1 MHERDA
7 LCFMPPW
14 LTKASCKDCESL
26 KRVVRQGKKSREK
39 PATCDVLLISKSR
52 CAFLQLAAPAERLNF
67 GWCFVDRSDSRGLR
81 GKLAPAL
88 YADRVT
94 KRYGA
99 LTALDG
105 VSLSVEEA
113 ECVALIGESGSGK
126 TTLLRC
132 FNRLVVPDDGRVL
145 IDGRDAM
152 ELDPISLRRQVGY
165 VPQDGGL
172 LPHWRVGRNVELVPR
187 LRGIP
192 DRASLA
198 DRALMLVGLEPAR
211 FRLRWPG
218 ELSGGQRQR
227 VAVARALAA
236 EPSVVLLDEP
246 FGALDAI
253 TRADLQSAFADIRRE
268 LHTSALLV
276 THDLNEAFLLAD
288 RVVVLRQG
296 RVEQAA
302 TPDELRRAP
311 ATEYVLRL
319 LQRARM
325 IPA

>member
-1 MHERDA
+1 
-7 LCFMPPW
+7 
-14 LTKASCKDCESL
+14 
-26 KRVVRQGKKSREK
+26 
-39 PATCDVLLISKSR
+39 
-52 CAFLQLAAPAERLNF
+52 
-67 GWCFVDRSDSRGLR
+67 LR

-88 YADRVT
+88 CADHVT
-94 KRYGA
+94 KRFGA
-99 LTALDG
+99 LTALEG
-105 VSLSVEEA
+105 ASISVEPG

-132 FNRLVVPDDGRVL
+132 FNRLVLPDHGRVFV
-145 IDGRDAM
+145 DGNDAM
-152 ELDPISLRRQVGY
+152 ELDAIVLRRQVGY

-187 LRGIP
+187 LRGMP
-192 DRASLA
+192 DCAALA
-198 DRALMLVGLEPAR
+198 DRALMLVGLEPVV
-211 FRLRWPG
+211 FRSRWPG

-236 EPSVVLLDEP
+236 EPGVILLDEP

-253 TRADLQSAFADIRRE
+253 TRADLQSAFAEIRRT

-296 RVEQAA
+296 RVEQTA
-302 TPDELRRAP
+302 TPENLRTAP

-319 LQRARM
+319 LQRARVL
-325 IPA
+325 PE